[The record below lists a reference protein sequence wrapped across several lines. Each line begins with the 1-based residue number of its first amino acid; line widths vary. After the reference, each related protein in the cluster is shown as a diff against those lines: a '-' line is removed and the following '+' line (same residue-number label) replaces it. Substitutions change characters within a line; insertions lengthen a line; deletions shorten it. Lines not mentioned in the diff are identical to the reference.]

1 MLRFFLL
8 YLSKSISLT
17 EDIYKI
23 FSFKKYR
30 ELFLDYLISFFAKIL
45 ETVSVLFCSWND
57 DPLLA
62 PDTFWATSFS
72 GRIDTIW
79 KYY

>member
-45 ETVSVLFCSWND
+45 ETVSVLFCS
-57 DPLLA
+57 
-62 PDTFWATSFS
+62 
-72 GRIDTIW
+72 
-79 KYY
+79 